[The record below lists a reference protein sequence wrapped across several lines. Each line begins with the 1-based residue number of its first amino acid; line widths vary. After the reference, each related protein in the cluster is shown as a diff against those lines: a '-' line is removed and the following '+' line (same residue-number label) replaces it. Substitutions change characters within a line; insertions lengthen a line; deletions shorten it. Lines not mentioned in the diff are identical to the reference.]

1 MNRIQQKCISISL
14 ISALLL
20 CSCLPE
26 DYNIATSAPD
36 LVTEVTT
43 AAIESAETTETVT
56 TAITSYA
63 AWKCKDCGN
72 EPNYGKFCSEC
83 GEPRSHSVTDETA
96 ADTTAAAETTTDTSV
111 ASENNAIYAD
121 EELCYLAGRY
131 YGARTNYI
139 PEFIEIESEEDE
151 IVTIH
156 LYDVLD
162 GHTATA
168 DWYYVDR
175 RTAAGTDI
183 AGHEIDLN
191 QPLECWNP
199 EVSLREKLGAD
210 DFCGVLYLGSFDSG
224 ITGDNIY
231 SAVYK
236 NLLEQSGFAGECEWF
251 SEMKDGNFVKMD
263 GEQVYLIIPRDD
275 EAHVIIHHVEPVE
288 NKDYG
293 RIYSSYNGAPFLL
306 VCNVSEIASNVSI
319 QITDNSGEHPV
330 FAPYLS
336 GKDGS
341 PQTDCENV
349 KIFNN

>member
-1 MNRIQQKCISISL
+1 MKCW
-14 ISALLL
+14 
-20 CSCLPE
+20 
-26 DYNIATSAPD
+26 D
-36 LVTEVTT
+36 
-43 AAIESAETTETVT
+43 
-56 TAITSYA
+56 
-63 AWKCKDCGN
+63 
-72 EPNYGKFCSEC
+72 
-83 GEPRSHSVTDETA
+83 
-96 ADTTAAAETTTDTSV
+96 
-111 ASENNAIYAD
+111 
-121 EELCYLAGRY
+121 
-131 YGARTNYI
+131 
-139 PEFIEIESEEDE
+139 
-151 IVTIH
+151 
-156 LYDVLD
+156 
-162 GHTATA
+162 
-168 DWYYVDR
+168 
-175 RTAAGTDI
+175 
-183 AGHEIDLN
+183 
-191 QPLECWNP
+191 P
-199 EVSLREKLGAD
+199 EVSLRSKLGD
-210 DFCGVLYLGSFDSG
+210 GEFCGVLYLGTFDSS

-251 SEMKDGNFVKMD
+251 SEMKDGNFVKTD

-319 QITDNSGEHPV
+319 QITDNSGEHPA